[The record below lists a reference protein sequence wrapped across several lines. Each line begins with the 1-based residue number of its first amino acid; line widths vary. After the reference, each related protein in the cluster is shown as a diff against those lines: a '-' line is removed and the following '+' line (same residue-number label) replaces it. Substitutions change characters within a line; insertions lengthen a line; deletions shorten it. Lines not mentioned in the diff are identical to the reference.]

1 MGSSTKRR
9 PRPTGLNKDGICGDG
24 GPVSLRAGGFDAT
37 DRRSAEP
44 FLAAQYFCAM
54 RGNISAICRTEW
66 SWRPAW
72 ASRIAMPQSLCF
84 VWAEREAFAAC
95 LEYVQT
101 RVLGALKWWWPAAL
115 ALLSIGLFSFFFC
128 FLRFVE
134 IIEPDGVEHGEWM
147 ECEGD
152 LSETPPASMALCV
165 SAFERMHASMCMHV
179 RMHTRMHTRMHM
191 RCHTL

>member
-1 MGSSTKRR
+1 M
-9 PRPTGLNKDGICGDG
+9 PP
-24 GPVSLRAGGFDAT
+24 SLR
-37 DRRSAEP
+37 
-44 FLAAQYFCAM
+44 
-54 RGNISAICRTEW
+54 
-66 SWRPAW
+66 
-72 ASRIAMPQSLCF
+72 F

-134 IIEPDGVEHGEWM
+134 IIESDGVEHGEWM